1 MPKVSPLSSAVVA
14 CLLVTSGCAGLTSPG
29 AASHVNLDSPSMRQF
44 AVAGMTD
51 LERDVRLDTGERGDA
66 KVTPAVFWAGIGA
79 GTVGAVGGLAF
90 GIAGFVAKNQVT
102 AGYQEQAGMS
112 LAERDRLVS
121 NGNLYNTLSISLT
134 ALSVVGFAAA
144 LVAYGV
150 DWNRCGP
157 LATER
162 RRCSERAP
170 APE

>member
-1 MPKVSPLSSAVVA
+1 MVSPSLSSAIVA

-29 AASHVNLDSPSMRQF
+29 AASHVRLDSPPMRQF

-51 LERDVRLDTGERGDA
+51 LERDVRLDTGERGA
-66 KVTPAVFWAGIGA
+66 KATPAVYWAGIGA
-79 GTVGAVGGLAF
+79 GTVGAAGGLAF

-102 AGYQEQAGMS
+102 AGYQDQAGMS

-121 NGNLYNTLSISLT
+121 NGNLYNTLSISFT

-157 LATER
+157 LAPER

-170 APE
+170 ASE